1 MNSTDN
7 KLLSEITSLTR
18 KIEDNYPELQ
28 KYLDENRITIS
39 SQNLNTSRINTDELE
54 NYKNTLKTLI
64 DKYKN

>member
-39 SQNLNTSRINTDELE
+39 SQNLNTSRINTDELL